1 MPTYI
6 FRNKDTGEEFEKLMS
21 ISAREEFLQQNTN
34 IETVIST
41 PMVVDSVR
49 VGARKRDSGFKEVLQ
64 KIHERTPGSDL
75 KKMNAF

>member
-1 MPTYI
+1 MCSS
-6 FRNKDTGEEFEKLMS
+6 D
-21 ISAREEFLQQNTN
+21 REEFLQQNPN